1 MGISACATL
10 QPGPRRENFAP
21 FFLYSEDEPGEGRA
35 TEVGGPFFV
44 YRRDQRG
51 SQVGFRPFF
60 YWQREEEKYSQLE
73 YLYPLGKYKSTPQE
87 IQSYFMPF
95 YLTRQDLTRGEKKE
109 RNFFLAFWGETDKGE
124 PYGGFFPLGGSLKNR
139 FGKEEMNFVLW
150 PIYSDSRAGENKTY
164 TFLWPIF
171 THTSGGGREGFK
183 IWPLL
188 GYENKE
194 KEYEKSF
201 FLWPFFHFEK
211 RYLYTDDPTEI
222 AMFFPFYVS
231 QASSRRATRTLLWP
245 FFNYTYDEDDHYKQI
260 DFPWPFLQW
269 AKGDDKSIFR
279 IFPFY
284 GHKHWEK
291 RESGYILWPLYWYD
305 RQEEADYSMAR
316 RRYLLFSKDQIEI
329 WGKEGKRAR
338 TLRLWPFF
346 YYGLRREGSV
356 HFYFPALLPID
367 DEGFERNWG
376 PLLRLYEYQRDAQG
390 DIESRFLWGFYV
402 HRQNSQRELYE
413 LSFLF
418 TLYKAEDL
426 FYFSIL
432 RGLVEYRAAGR
443 QRAFRF
449 LYSPW
454 PMQWEVNIKKDP

>member
-1 MGISACATL
+1 M
-10 QPGPRRENFAP
+10 
-21 FFLYSEDEPGEGRA
+21 
-35 TEVGGPFFV
+35 GGPFFI
-44 YRRDQRG
+44 YRRDQAG

-60 YWQREEEKYSQLE
+60 YWQKEEDRYSQLE

-87 IQSYFMPF
+87 IQSYLMPF
-95 YLTRQDLTRGEKKE
+95 YLTRQDLTKGEKKE

-139 FGKEEMNFVLW
+139 FGKDEMNFVLW
-150 PIYSDSRAGENKTY
+150 PIYSDSREGENKTY

-171 THTSGGGREGFK
+171 THTSGGGKEGFK

-188 GYENKE
+188 GYESKE
-194 KEYEKSF
+194 KSYEKSF

-222 AMFFPFYVS
+222 SMFFPFYVS
-231 QASSRRATRTLLWP
+231 QASSRRATRTILWP

-269 AKGDDKSIFR
+269 AKGDNKSIFR
-279 IFPFY
+279 IFPLY
-284 GHKHWEK
+284 GHKHWEE

-305 RQEEADYSMAR
+305 RQEEADYSISR
-316 RRYLLFSKDQIEI
+316 RRYLLFSKDQVEI
-329 WGKEGKRAR
+329 WSKEGKRAH
-338 TLRLWPFF
+338 TLRIWPLF
-346 YYGLRREGSV
+346 YYGLRKEGSV

-376 PLLRLYEYQRDAQG
+376 PLLRLYEYYRNPQG
-390 DIESRFLWGFYV
+390 EIESRFLWGFYV
-402 HRQNSQRELYE
+402 HRQSAQRELYE

-418 TLYKAEDL
+418 TLYRAENL
-426 FYFSIL
+426 FYFSLL

-449 LYSPW
+449 LYAPW
-454 PMQWEVNIKKDP
+454 PMEWEVNIKEDP